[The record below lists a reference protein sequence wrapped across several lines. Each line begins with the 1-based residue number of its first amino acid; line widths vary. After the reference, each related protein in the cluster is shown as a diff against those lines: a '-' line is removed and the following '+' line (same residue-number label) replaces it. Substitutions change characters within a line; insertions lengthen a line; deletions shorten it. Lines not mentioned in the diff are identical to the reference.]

1 MSRIIFIIAVIVIL
15 SGCGKKSAPVYK
27 SENQKENIIIVS

>member
-15 SGCGKKSAPVYK
+15 SGCGKKSTPIYK
-27 SENQKENIIIVS
+27 SEIHKENIIVIS